1 MARDSYKI
9 NLTMISGVIAGIF
22 LALNFSFAG
31 TCLEDTLKFI
41 ETTKNTNKEALIRS
55 AYYNDRI
62 LKEFSA
68 FPSSVWDQEIE
79 KTIDDFAAYDQ
90 AFDSK
95 EFKKWLSDHPS
106 EKKPNTTLGDYLAE
120 RQKQFAKLHPS
131 SPSQQLSQAAKELPE
146 TLSDV
151 SKTCGSNVTCQES
164 RLGGWLS
171 RKLKNSCISGNRASA
186 MRNMVTSL
194 ALTNASYAMTYAHHP
209 EDGFPWTL
217 MATNLFWTPIMAEMG
232 CRNTLSEGKSTL
244 GKKIDFGQP
253 LERREKLIH
262 MGKSYVNYMKISPLY
277 SASYLAINVSGQL
290 ISGKKN
296 LSDIDMQDL
305 SQQFVSMTLYD
316 AVYAVPRIILV
327 TDPLYMKGFPKLRQ
341 GIANHTRRAVFT
353 EAIYTPIDWG
363 TRIAIGSVNTEI
375 FMWWQKQQDQLF
387 GPKKQPTK

>member
-1 MARDSYKI
+1 M
-9 NLTMISGVIAGIF
+9 
-22 LALNFSFAG
+22 
-31 TCLEDTLKFI
+31 
-41 ETTKNTNKEALIRS
+41 RS

-68 FPSSVWDQEIE
+68 FPNSVWNQEIE

-90 AFDSK
+90 AFQAK
-95 EFKKWLSDHPS
+95 EFKKWLRDHPS
-106 EKKPNTTLGDYLAE
+106 EMKPTTTLGDYLSE
-120 RQKQFAKLHPS
+120 RQKQFAKLRPS
-131 SPSQQLSQAAKELPE
+131 NPSRQLSQVAQDLPE

-151 SKTCGSNVTCQES
+151 SKACGSNVPCQES
-164 RLGGWLS
+164 RISGWLT

-194 ALTNASYAMTYAHHP
+194 ALTNASYAMTYAHRP

-232 CRNTLSEGKSTL
+232 CRNTLSEGKSSL
-244 GKKIDFGQP
+244 GKKIDLGQP

-296 LSDIDMQDL
+296 LSDIDLRDL

-341 GIANHTRRAVFT
+341 GISNRTGRAVFT

-375 FMWWQKQQDQLF
+375 FMWWQKQQDKIF
-387 GPKKQPTK
+387 GPKKQISK